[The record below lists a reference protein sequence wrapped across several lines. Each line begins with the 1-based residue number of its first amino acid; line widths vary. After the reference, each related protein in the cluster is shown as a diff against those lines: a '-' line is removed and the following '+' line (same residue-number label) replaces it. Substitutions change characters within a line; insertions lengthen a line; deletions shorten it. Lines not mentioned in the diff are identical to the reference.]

1 MTPSRRRGSSSSPAR
16 RRRGRAVRTIFW
28 ILVALGVF
36 AATYPQMRRLPEAL
50 DSVRGDQ
57 VRAAVARWGPWGPL
71 VVIVLLVLH
80 TFLPFPGEIV
90 LAVNGALFGFWIGL
104 AVSWVGNMLSAALA
118 FELGHLLRPNRGL
131 PRTVQEKAL
140 KWVDEQIRGRDWRVA
155 IVMRFVPL
163 FPVSVFNFALGR
175 MGVHRLTFLW
185 TTGLGILP
193 MNAVLVAIGYGA
205 TGAGDL
211 LPWAMAALMAFIV
224 FGLVF
229 RYRLAHLAP
238 ARARLR

>member
-1 MTPSRRRGSSSSPAR
+1 MKSPRRGSPPSSAPRRHSP
-16 RRRGRAVRTIFW
+16 VRTIVW
-28 ILVALGVF
+28 ILIALALLAF
-36 AATYPQMRRLPEAL
+36 AYPQMQRLPETL
-50 DSVRGDQ
+50 NSVRGDQ

-71 VVIVLLVLH
+71 VAIVLLVLH
-80 TFLPFPGEIV
+80 TFIPFPGELV

-104 AVSWVGNMLSAALA
+104 GVSWVGNMLSALVA
-118 FELGHLLRPNRGL
+118 FELGHILGPSRRLPN
-131 PRTVQEKAL
+131 TVPQKAL
-140 KWVDEQIRGRDWRVA
+140 KWVDEQIRERDWRIA

-175 MGVHRLTFLW
+175 MGVNRVTFLW
-185 TTGLGILP
+185 TTALGILP

-211 LPWAMAALMAFIV
+211 LPWAMAALMAFII

-238 ARARLR
+238 ARAKLR